1 MEQLHEKEQGRK
13 SISHTITARF
23 TSPGAQVVVC
33 PLGIVNVIIYI
44 LLSVSS
50 YSCLFDLGL
59 HLKLS
64 KSNKKDKSNKN
75 DKNTVSR
82 NDSNRQSSNNNKT
95 SGKNKTKR

>member
-1 MEQLHEKEQGRK
+1 MW
-13 SISHTITARF
+13 TATARF

-33 PLGIVNVIIYI
+33 PLGILNVIIYI

-64 KSNKKDKSNKN
+64 KSNKNDESKKNDKSNKK
-75 DKNTVSR
+75 DKVTR
-82 NDSNRQSSNNNKT
+82 MIKIQYIEMIQ
-95 SGKNKTKR
+95 TKR